1 MGNAPGERIWR
12 GASARALSRGQERPG
27 VVARAQPAV
36 RAAAGRARGR
46 SREPARP
53 HDGAAD
59 QARDLDAAR
68 RSVRRPRVGGVSQGG
83 CNPPRR
89 LCDPE
94 PEGAAAHRLAGSPAS
109 PAAPAGRNLYRMLV
123 AQGRADL
130 FLAYCTIAKLPVRD
144 NPGQQVVALP
154 DQLAVGADYGLTV
167 MNGASSE
174 AWRFA
179 FFILSNDGQRIL
191 ASHGF
196 AAPGLLH

>member
-1 MGNAPGERIWR
+1 
-12 GASARALSRGQERPG
+12 
-27 VVARAQPAV
+27 
-36 RAAAGRARGR
+36 
-46 SREPARP
+46 
-53 HDGAAD
+53 
-59 QARDLDAAR
+59 
-68 RSVRRPRVGGVSQGG
+68 
-83 CNPPRR
+83 
-89 LCDPE
+89 
-94 PEGAAAHRLAGSPAS
+94 
-109 PAAPAGRNLYRMLV
+109 MLV